1 MKKFKLGA
9 IYMIVSALFLSS
21 CVVYYGA
28 RFVYYYS
35 VSKGTIVQ
43 SSSNLNEILT
53 QPVNLVV
60 DADGLQVDGN
70 EYIYRGN
77 PVDNY
82 VYYSGLLWRMM
93 SIDADG
99 NIKMITDETVSVT
112 PWGYEGNDYETSI
125 IRGYLNPQEG
135 NENTGIFYNTLE
147 DPETY
152 LVPTKLCADKA
163 TESTEVLGCKLVVED
178 YVGLMDVNE
187 YFFANGVESYLN
199 IGTQQWSLTAKADD
213 DTIFYIHT
221 LGGIGNNSESTTD
234 KYSYGVRPVVT
245 LKANTEITAGTG
257 LKENPYRITP
267 VLDNEKTYAL
277 NEMQVGNYFTYENE
291 IWRIVGFEEGKTKAI
306 MMDVLR
312 NENEEVILSTYAKKT
327 AMYSLKKG
335 NLGYY
340 LNNDYVNS
348 LEHPEYLATGK
359 FYTGEFSSDSAYA
372 LEKVKA
378 SVVEAKVGIPQIYDL
393 YTTNTLES
401 DEYTGEIAYWTSN
414 YKKNSELLTWVMR
427 SGDWM
432 FGDFATNE
440 YAIRPVIYLHEKIQV
455 SGGEGT
461 MEAPYEIMEVLE

>member
-1 MKKFKLGA
+1 
-9 IYMIVSALFLSS
+9 MIVSALFLSS

-35 VSKGTIVQ
+35 ISKGTIVQ
-43 SSSNLNEILT
+43 TTSNLNEILT

-60 DADGLQVDGN
+60 NTDGLQVGGK
-70 EYIYRGN
+70 EYVYRGY

-93 SIDADG
+93 GIDEDG
-99 NIKMITDETVSVT
+99 NIKMITEETISVI

-125 IRGYLNPQEG
+125 IRSYLNPQEG
-135 NENTGIFYNTLE
+135 NEHSGVFYNTLI
-147 DPETY
+147 DPEMY

-163 TESTEVLGCKLVVED
+163 VESTEVLGCQLVVED

-213 DTIFYIHT
+213 ETIFYIHT
-221 LGGIGNNSESTTD
+221 LGGVGNNSESTTD

-245 LKANTEITAGTG
+245 LKANTQITGGNG

-267 VLDNEKTYAL
+267 ALDNERTYAL
-277 NEMQVGNYFTYENE
+277 NEMETGTYFAYENE
-291 IWRIVGFEEGKTKAI
+291 VFRIIGFEEGKTKAI

-312 NENEEVILSTYAKKT
+312 DENEEVILSRYSKNTAK
-327 AMYSLKKG
+327 YSLKKG

-359 FYTGEFSSDSAYA
+359 FYTGEFSYDSAYA
-372 LEKVKA
+372 LDVVKA
-378 SVVEAKVGIPQIYDL
+378 NVVEAKVGIPQIYDL
-393 YTTNTLES
+393 YTTNTLDS
-401 DEYTGEIAYWTSN
+401 DEYVGEIAYWTSN
-414 YKKNSELLTWVMR
+414 YKKSSELLTWVMR
-427 SGDWM
+427 SGDWL
-432 FGDFATNE
+432 FGDLRQTNMQFA
-440 YAIRPVIYLHEKIQV
+440 Q
-455 SGGEGT
+455 
-461 MEAPYEIMEVLE
+461 